1 MNIKIRAAAVILSA
15 MLALTGC
22 AGPGENPA
30 ASSGNEFGGEFSSPR
45 DGDDSSQQHVSDPSA
60 STDDVTPRGFQF
72 ESGFLEFGEF
82 DPYTLGDDI
91 FNPCTEIN
99 EEEFAE
105 AGFEGM
111 WFEDDGTDPLGRGMA
126 SCFFAGDLPDGVL
139 HGFSNGQL
147 NRSIAA
153 ERGLLVRE
161 YTSSLLPELYAVA
174 PRGGNEGMCFIQIDT
189 VRGSFG
195 TQAGGSPNRT
205 TTDEAC
211 KLAIKD
217 FETLYEHFGR

>member
-1 MNIKIRAAAVILSA
+1 MKKSIVVAVTVLVA
-15 MLALTGC
+15 GGLLAGC
-22 AGPGENPA
+22 AGAEVGVESATDAGGVGEV
-30 ASSGNEFGGEFSSPR
+30 
-45 DGDDSSQQHVSDPSA
+45 SQQSGSDQPTA
-60 STDDVTPRGFQF
+60 ADAAPRGFEF
-72 ESGFLEFGEF
+72 ASGFLEFGDF
-82 DPYTLGDDI
+82 DPYAIGDDG
-91 FNPCTEIN
+91 FKPCTEIS
-99 EEEFAE
+99 EEEFAT
-105 AGFEGM
+105 AGFEDM
-111 WFEDDGTDPLGRGMA
+111 WFENDGAGVLARGMA

-139 HGFSNGQL
+139 HGFSNGKL

-161 YTSSLLPELYAVA
+161 HTSSLLPELYAVA
-174 PRGGNEGMCFIQIDT
+174 PRGGNDGMCFIQIDT

-217 FETLYEHFGR
+217 LETLYSHFGK

>member
-1 MNIKIRAAAVILSA
+1 MKKSTVVVTV
-15 MLALTGC
+15 MLATGGLFSGC
-22 AGPGENPA
+22 AGVE
-30 ASSGNEFGGEFSSPR
+30 SGIG
-45 DGDDSSQQHVSDPSA
+45 SA
-60 STDDVTPRGFQF
+60 SGSNEDAAGAAPRGFEF
-72 ESGFLEFGEF
+72 ESGFLEFGDF
-82 DPYTLGDDI
+82 DPYAIGDDG
-91 FNPCTEIN
+91 FNPCTEIT
-99 EEEFAE
+99 EQEFAT
-105 AGFEGM
+105 AGFEDM
-111 WFEDDGTDPLGRGMA
+111 WFEDDGAGALGRGMS
-126 SCFFAGDLPDGVL
+126 SCFFAGDLPDGVV

-161 YTSSLLPELYAVA
+161 YTSLLLPELYAVA

-217 FETLYEHFGR
+217 LETLYNHFGK